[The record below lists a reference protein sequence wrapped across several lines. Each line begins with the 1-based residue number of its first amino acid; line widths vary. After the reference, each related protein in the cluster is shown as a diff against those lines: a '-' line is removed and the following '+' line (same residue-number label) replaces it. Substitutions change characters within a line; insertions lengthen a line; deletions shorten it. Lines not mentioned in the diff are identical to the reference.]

1 MQENLINQVVNLYK
15 HLYILFNFFFVEY
28 YFEMNGTRGN
38 ASIQKKKKKLRGNYI
53 KLKVFNINAFPLSV

>member
-15 HLYILFNFFFVEY
+15 HLYILFDFFFVEY

-38 ASIQKKKKKLRGNYI
+38 VSIHKKKKIKRKLH
-53 KLKVFNINAFPLSV
+53 